1 MLKYILAL
9 IVTLCLTAP
18 ARSQVAVAV
27 GGGWGGRRPPPRLVF
42 FGRSAGRPGA
52 GPERPHLPAG
62 GDGLPQ
68 NTAPDLREHGGGVR
82 EAPVFPH

>member
-27 GGGWGGRRPPPRLVF
+27 GGGWGGVAGEGGSPYRADGPTNPRSYKAS
-42 FGRSAGRPGA
+42 SA
-52 GPERPHLPAG
+52 HW
-62 GDGLPQ
+62 Q
-68 NTAPDLREHGGGVR
+68 V
-82 EAPVFPH
+82 